1 MDNTIDQ
8 PGVAGSVRPA
18 AKPAYEAPKVM
29 AVGSFAA
36 DTLGDVS
43 IGQSDDSDAGQYYSP
58 EFAPTSRS

>member
-1 MDNTIDQ
+1 MSKVTSGEQ
-8 PGVAGSVRPA
+8 STGS
-18 AKPAYEAPKVM
+18 PAYEAPKVV

-43 IGQSDDSDAGQYYSP
+43 IGQSDDSDAGQYYTP